1 MKQVQLAGVI
11 NKIQRLTQ
19 GDKETQVY
27 AITVGVKNEYPNK
40 EGEHKGKYGRQFF
53 EVKHFANSEKAQ
65 KFVEETLA
73 KVEREKTPVAVR
85 GELRNNNYTNA
96 DGEKQYRVDIVA
108 QDIIPFL

>member
-19 GDKETQVY
+19 EDKETQVY

-53 EVKHFANSEKAQ
+53 EVKHFANSEKSQ

-85 GELRNNNYTNA
+85 GDRKSTRLNSSHVSISYAVFCLKKKR
-96 DGEKQYRVDIVA
+96 K
-108 QDIIPFL
+108 